1 MSFLDF
7 LSLFLKRAQKIIG
20 YVAEQMKK

>member
-1 MSFLDF
+1 MSFVDF
-7 LSLFLKRAQKIIG
+7 LSLFLKRAQKIMG